1 MVCAGA
7 VANWRAE
14 CVSQVTVCT
23 VRAVHRSA
31 VTSWDPG
38 IDAHTAVCAAQVGM
52 ALCQPAG
59 GGDWVP
65 GHLCAQ
71 LWEGMGLVLAPIG

>member
-1 MVCAGA
+1 MGALVGGARPWPVGYKLVVRAGA

-23 VRAVHRSA
+23 VWAVHRSA

-38 IDAHTAVCAAQVGM
+38 IDAHTAVCATQVGM

-59 GGDWVP
+59 GGD
-65 GHLCAQ
+65 
-71 LWEGMGLVLAPIG
+71 